1 MAKNDPGVP
10 HALPRALRH
19 LAEHL
24 GPRALDRIWIFPPH
38 RKGRRESGLIAAG
51 CFDLEAGGESRTEEE
66 AGQERR
72 RLVTLAYRAE
82 ETGTGVTF
90 EPVVQEEG
98 QAPDDRLPRVIE
110 GVVQRSGEEY
120 GEPRPVAL
128 GGDPE
133 ALETLLEELDPRD
146 LDRGPIPGIAEEAS
160 T

>member
-10 HALPRALRH
+10 EALPRALRH
-19 LAEHL
+19 LAEDL
-24 GPRALDRIWIFPPH
+24 GPRALDRLWIFPPH

-51 CFDLEAGGESRTEEE
+51 CFRREAGEGSEGDD
-66 AGQERR
+66 ADQERR

-82 ETGTGVTF
+82 ETGKGVTF

-98 QAPDDRLPRVIE
+98 EAPDDRLPRVIE

-120 GEPRPVAL
+120 GEPRPVSL

-133 ALETLLEELDPRD
+133 TLEALLEELEPRD
-146 LDRGPIPGIAEEAS
+146 PDPGPIPGIAEEAS